1 MDIKL
6 LRSYMD
12 SINGKEIKAL
22 KQELGARLNK
32 HI

>member
-1 MDIKL
+1 
-6 LRSYMD
+6 MD

-32 HI
+32 HIKRKDETR